1 METQKESKKTEEKWK
16 DSMPSEEVK
25 TIEEEGKESTEDVGE
40 EYHTTSDKES
50 SSADADWRY
59 IDDGFDA
66 EISELKKNGVQV
78 DDRLNDIS
86 QALSTWRVALS
97 NNYVLDD
104 VLAKSQD
111 VPTAASFGNMIRL
124 IDEYKTADPGWSV
137 QSKSAMASVNKLKNT
152 ATRLNEIMLKAA
164 AETYTEID
172 EGTTYRQLSE
182 IAMDPV
188 GYKAKKPLRQEN
200 KRVFER
206 LNTYDD
212 EIRGEKKMDG
222 LVDLFMPTGAG
233 NKWTNKEKDY
243 AQNFMKDYST
253 KSEEKRRPY
262 LDILTKK
269 MFDIAISME
278 MLSPEYM
285 AANMPKME
293 YFLTQL
299 SYFEDVRNDP
309 INAPY
314 FHRYAEKEQKKLDII
329 DKIATSFTPGDFV
342 KNVNDVNTRDKWYRP
357 DTKDQKRLDDLLR
370 EHADNDIINDYMYD
384 TKVSITRL
392 KNNKL

>member
-1 METQKESKKTEEKWK
+1 MKEKAEEKEKWK
-16 DSMPSEEVK
+16 EDLSSDEVK
-25 TIEEEGKESTEDVGE
+25 ALEEEKSDGLEVDEKFHATPKKESE
-40 EYHTTSDKES
+40 
-50 SSADADWRY
+50 SADDDWKY

-66 EISELKKNGVQV
+66 EMADFERNGGEV
-78 DDRLNDIS
+78 DDKLGDIV
-86 QALSTWRVALS
+86 QALSTWRMALS

-104 VLAKSQD
+104 VMAKSQD
-111 VPTAASFGNMIRL
+111 VPTATAFGDMIRR
-124 IDEYKTADPGWSV
+124 IDEYEAHASGWSAAGKAV
-137 QSKSAMASVNKLKNT
+137 TASLGKLKSV
-152 ATRLNEIMLKAA
+152 ATRLNETMMKAA
-164 AETYTEID
+164 AECYADID
-172 EGTTYRQLSE
+172 EATSYRDLSE
-182 IAMDPV
+182 IAIDPT
-188 GYKAKKPLRQEN
+188 GFKAKKPLRQEN

-206 LNTYDD
+206 LNTYED
-212 EIRGEKKMDG
+212 EIRGEKKMNG
-222 LVDLFMPTGAG
+222 LVALFMPSGSG
-233 NKWTNKEKDY
+233 DKWTNQEKSY
-243 AQNFMKDYST
+243 AESFMKDYST

-269 MFDIAISME
+269 MFDIAISVE

-329 DKIATSFTPGDFV
+329 DKMATSFTPGDFV
-342 KNVNDVNTRDKWYRP
+342 RNVNIVNTRDKWYRP
-357 DTKDQKRLDDLLR
+357 DSKDQKHLDDLMR
-370 EHADNDIINDYMYD
+370 EHSDNDIINDYMYD